1 MPVYQTIVKAD
12 GLLPAKLAIIAFHL
26 ATHRKMLQC
35 ASVFC
40 RESFRLVMIDL
51 YPTYRC
57 LCFEPQAEEAQGVCT
72 FEAMASVRVADWQQL
87 QHEVVAV
94 LQALERH
101 CRVPAMPLDEGG
113 VWDAWLQ
120 VQNDEAVIDTLCPTP
135 SALQNWRPA
144 PETHWIAVTLTLVFE
159 SEAMDLA
166 AILTNV

>member
-1 MPVYQTIVKAD
+1 MPVYQTIVEAD
-12 GLLPAKLAIIAFHL
+12 GLLPAKFAIIAFHL

-87 QHEVVAV
+87 QREVVAV
-94 LQALERH
+94 LQTLEKH
-101 CRVPAMPLDEGG
+101 CHVPAMPLDEGG

-135 SALQNWRPA
+135 SALHNWRPA
-144 PETHWIAVTLTLVFE
+144 LETHWIAVTLTLVFE